1 MGHPESQPQL
11 SVVRAEREPITR
23 TDTRQGLYQCLVVS
37 PSDDRCD
44 QLLRAAVSGGW
55 SVTARGDPDE
65 AARTAARYRFE
76 LGIVDLQR
84 ESGLSR
90 KGYCKLAEILV
101 QQTGFLLVLC
111 GNESDVAEEI
121 WAHQIG
127 TWLYLP
133 GVNDDS
139 DLARVCSEAR
149 GAVEKLASHGRSS
162 PTRGSTVYRVAPHQ

>member
-11 SVVRAEREPITR
+11 SVVRAERGPITG
-23 TDTRQGLYQCLVVS
+23 TDTQRGLYQCLVVS
-37 PSDDRCD
+37 PSDERCD
-44 QLLRAAVSGGW
+44 RLLRAAVSGGW
-55 SVTARGDPDE
+55 SVTARDDPDE

-84 ESGLSR
+84 RAGLSR
-90 KGYCKLAEILV
+90 KGYCALAEILV
-101 QQTGFLLVLC
+101 RQTGFLLVLC
-111 GNESDVAEEI
+111 GNESDMAEEI

-133 GVNDDS
+133 GVDGDS

-149 GAVEKLASHGRSS
+149 VAAEKLAGHGSSS
-162 PTRGSTVYRVAPHQ
+162 PTRGPTVYRVAPHH